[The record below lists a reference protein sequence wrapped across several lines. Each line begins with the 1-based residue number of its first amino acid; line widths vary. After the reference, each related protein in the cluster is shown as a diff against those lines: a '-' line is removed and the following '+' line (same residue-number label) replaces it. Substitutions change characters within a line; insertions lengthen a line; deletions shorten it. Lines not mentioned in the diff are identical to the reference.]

1 MSAYKKLKKK
11 DSFLTSY
18 NSHKD
23 YHISSSTHQKKF
35 DVTTHIAVSGSSTFF
50 PSTSTSYLANYSP
63 AQVSYFT
70 DLTYNGIKH
79 LYYSNFNELGHPA
92 TSSYEPSGSLSG
104 SYYENYMQSYYR
116 KNVRRAQDRFTVIS
130 IPRKHFGVYIKP
142 GSVVLSPNTT
152 DLAST
157 YTAANTTN
165 AVGAGSNIEDNYVE
179 DGDEAYGTDTGTAT
193 SGTTVVGPENKY
205 YNPTSAE
212 FVAIRNL
219 DGFNSALLDDG
230 EGNLIISASAD
241 MDPLYKNVVVGNIIY
256 SHGLII
262 LTNPVV
268 ANYYAYYFDGSIRW
282 SSSHPI
288 YTYNYNCLIREN
300 EFNFTQ
306 HPSAIKNETTGS
318 IADNVTGSYFQPY
331 FTSVGLYNE
340 ANELV
345 AVAKMGQPIPVSDNT
360 EMTVKI
366 KLDI

>member
-18 NSHKD
+18 TSHKD
-23 YHISSSTHQKKF
+23 YVISSSAHQKVF
-35 DVTTHIAVSGSSTFF
+35 DLATYVAVSGSSTFF
-50 PSTSTSYLANYSP
+50 PSTSPTEP
-63 AQVSYFT
+63 AAGAFPPTHFT
-70 DLTYNGIKH
+70 DLTYNSIKH
-79 LYYSNFNELGHPA
+79 LYYSNFNDLGHPA

-116 KNVRRAQDRFTVIS
+116 KNVRRAQDRFTIMS
-130 IPRKHFGVYIKP
+130 IPRKHFGVHIKP
-142 GSVVLSPNTT
+142 GSVLLKPNTT
-152 DLAST
+152 DLATT
-157 YTAANTTN
+157 YVANN
-165 AVGAGSNIEDNYVE
+165 YVAQEYVE
-179 DGDEAYGTDTGTAT
+179 DGDEAYGSDSGTPT

-205 YNPTSAE
+205 YNPSRSE
-212 FVAIRNL
+212 FDAIRNL
-219 DGFNSALLDDG
+219 NGFNSALIDDG
-230 EGNLIISASAD
+230 DGNLIISSSAD

-256 SHGLII
+256 PHGLII
-262 LTNPVV
+262 ITNPVV
-268 ANYYAYYFDGSIRW
+268 ANYYAYYFDGEIRW

-306 HPSAIKNETTGS
+306 HPSAIKNDTTGS

-340 ANELV
+340 ANELI